1 MNKPELFEKVLGIR
15 IKLETIFHHYPVERR
30 EIDFVLQDILDNH
43 YIVEVK
49 FHVEPLEALSQVV
62 SYKKLYIKKN
72 SKVKREKVKPV
83 ILIDSQSVSV
93 EDRKILSELGVRLAE
108 YDTATIKKEYEQLMT
123 ESNILLPEIE
133 LPEVSEIK
141 EAVESISEFWN
152 NYSDLKI
159 IFEGFRMYHAFDDFW
174 RWKRGEETG
183 WWPNFIYKLQV
194 KGKTEDALWITFLEA
209 LTDDEHV
216 AKGIYDDGWDW
227 QKITSKPLD
236 EFQKYLDGTKYR
248 LTKIITLKGLTKGR
262 TIAGVV
268 KEYLAKISNIDQSQ
282 INYFLELIADTKT
295 QYDAYEKIV
304 KDLQEIKGIGGWVA
318 KAFATW
324 ASVRKILPISPT
336 ENVRVSRDVRTAIK
350 NMKLRKPGE
359 KDKEVI
365 LRIARKYGVAPEL
378 IERGLFR
385 IEHG

>member
-1 MNKPELFEKVLGIR
+1 M
-15 IKLETIFHHYPVERR
+15 
-30 EIDFVLQDILDNH
+30 
-43 YIVEVK
+43 
-49 FHVEPLEALSQVV
+49 
-62 SYKKLYIKKN
+62 YIKKN
-72 SKVKREKVKPV
+72 PKVKSEKVKQV
-83 ILIDSQSVSV
+83 ILVDSQSVSV
-93 EDRKILSELGVRLAE
+93 EDRKILSELGVQLAE
-108 YDTATIKKEYEQLMT
+108 YDTDMIKKEYEELMT
-123 ESNILLPEIE
+123 ESKILLPEIE
-133 LPEVSEIK
+133 LPEVNEMK
-141 EAVESISEFWN
+141 AAVESISEFWK
-152 NYSDLKI
+152 NYSDLRI
-159 IFEGFRMYHAFDDFW
+159 VFEGFRKYHAFDDFW
-174 RWKRGEETG
+174 RWKKGEETA

-209 LTDDEHV
+209 LTDDEQV
-216 AKGIYDDGWDW
+216 AIGIYGDGWDW
-227 QKITSKPLD
+227 GNITSKPLD

-268 KEYLAKISNIDQSQ
+268 KEYLAKMSNVDQSQ

-304 KDLQEIKGIGGWVA
+304 KDLQEIRRIGGWVA

-336 ENVRVSRDVRTAIK
+336 ENVRISRDVRITIE
-350 NMKLRKPGE
+350 NMKLRKSGE
-359 KDKEVI
+359 KDEEVI
-365 LRIARKYGVAPEL
+365 LRIARKYAVAPEL